1 MTLCIRTMWVGA
13 LCLGLAPGLPG
24 SELWAG
30 SLVKGTLIRPASNNC
45 TCGGSYQ
52 SFVVPT
58 TGVLIV
64 IKNATN
70 EQLVVDNLFFV
81 RDTDFAAKAVLFPR
95 SENDDPLFEGCG
107 GEGMAMTDID
117 DPSVYPLAEFFDTT
131 PPTWQYGGGTQ
142 YSAGLSALSPLRG
155 GWQRRYCGG
164 SLILPPLSSQPD
176 AEIRLPVK
184 NLQPNQTYVL
194 NALVRM
200 LGCVGA
206 EARLSFDLYALGD

>member
-1 MTLCIRTMWVGA
+1 MWVGA
-13 LCLGLAPGLPG
+13 ACLGLVAGLSG
-24 SELWAG
+24 GELWAG

-64 IKNATN
+64 IKNGTN

-95 SENDDPLFEGCG
+95 SENEDPLFEGCG
-107 GEGMAMTDID
+107 GAGMAMTDID
-117 DPSVYPLAEFFDTT
+117 NPGVYPLAEFFDAT
-131 PPTWQYGGGTQ
+131 PPTWLYGGGTQ
-142 YSAGLSALSPLRG
+142 YSPGLSARSPLRG
-155 GWQRRYCGG
+155 GWRRYCGG
-164 SLILPPLSSQPD
+164 SLILPPLSAQPA

-184 NLQPNQTYVL
+184 NLQVGQTYVL

-206 EARLSFDLYALGD
+206 EAKLAYDVYALGD